1 MELAVILAGAGEGR
15 RMEGRGPKLLLDLAG
30 KTLLERAAAP
40 FLAHAAVTEIVAVV
54 PEALLGAAR
63 DALAQVPR
71 ERVVG
76 ARALAGGA
84 TRQESVRLGLESLD
98 PRASYVAV
106 HDVARPLAT
115 AALIERVFAAA
126 REHGAAIPALPIR
139 DTVKEVEGDHVT
151 RSVPRE
157 KLVGAQTPQI
167 FSRAILAR
175 AHAQERTTPDATD
188 DAALV
193 EALGLPV
200 HVVAGEPS
208 NLKITEP
215 TDLIVALALLRSGS
229 SGEV

>member
-1 MELAVILAGAGEGR
+1 VELAVILAGAGSGS
-15 RMEGRGPKLLLDLAG
+15 RMEGRGPKLLLDLDG
-30 KTLLERAAAP
+30 QTLLERAAAP

-54 PEALLGAAR
+54 PEALLDGAR
-63 DALAQVPR
+63 DALARVPR

-76 ARALAGGA
+76 ARAIPGGA
-84 TRQESVRLGLESLD
+84 TRQESVRLGLEALG
-98 PRASYVAV
+98 PRAEYVAV

-115 AALIERVFAAA
+115 MALLERVLAAA

-139 DTVKEVEGDHVT
+139 DTVKEVDGGRVT

-157 KLVGAQTPQI
+157 RLVGAQTPQV

-175 AHAQERTTPDATD
+175 AHAQNRTIPEATD

-208 NLKITEP
+208 NIKITEP
-215 TDLIVALALLRSGS
+215 ADLIVAQALLRSGS

>member
-1 MELAVILAGAGEGR
+1 VELAVILAGAGSGS
-15 RMEGRGPKLLLDLAG
+15 RMEGRGPKLLLDLDG
-30 KTLLERAAAP
+30 QTLLERAAAP

-54 PEALLGAAR
+54 PEALLDGAR
-63 DALAQVPR
+63 DALARVPR

-76 ARALAGGA
+76 ARAIPGGA
-84 TRQESVRLGLESLD
+84 TRQESVRLGLEALG
-98 PRASYVAV
+98 PRAEYVAV

-115 AALIERVFAAA
+115 MALLERVLAAA

-139 DTVKEVEGDHVT
+139 DTVKEVDGGRVT

-157 KLVGAQTPQI
+157 RLVGAQTPQV

-175 AHAQERTTPDATD
+175 AHAQNRTIPDATD

-208 NLKITEP
+208 NIKITEP
-215 TDLIVALALLRSGS
+215 ADLIVAQALLRSGS